1 MFDIAFSELIV
12 VAIVALIV
20 IGPEKLP
27 KLART
32 VGALMGRAQRYVNDI
47 KSDISNELRFEDI
60 QKLQNEIHK
69 NTQAGSTQYQVGQVI
84 KHEMEEAVS
93 PKHQVGQVIQHERKH
108 QEKVDSEQVLSL
120 PPTDI
125 TKPSPIKVS
134 TLN

>member
-12 VAIVALIV
+12 VGIVALIV

-32 VGALMGRAQRYVNDI
+32 AGLLMGRAQRYVNDI
-47 KSDISNELRFEDI
+47 KSDISNELRFEEI
-60 QKLQNEIHK
+60 QKLQNEILK

-84 KHEMEEAVS
+84 KHEMEQAVS
-93 PKHQVGQVIQHERKH
+93 PKYQVGQVIHHEGEH
-108 QEKVDSEQVLSL
+108 QEKVNTEEVLSNTT
-120 PPTDI
+120 TDI

>member
-12 VAIVALIV
+12 VGIVALIV

-32 VGALMGRAQRYVNDI
+32 AGLLMGRAQRYVNDI
-47 KSDISNELRFEDI
+47 KSDISNELRFEEI
-60 QKLQNEIHK
+60 QKLQNEILK

-84 KHEMEEAVS
+84 KHEMEQAVS
-93 PKHQVGQVIQHERKH
+93 PKYQVGQVIHHEVEH
-108 QEKVDSEQVLSL
+108 QEKVNTEQVLSI
-120 PPTDI
+120 PTTDI